1 MSTDWEA
8 LIPKP
13 KSYFLRIRCP
23 DCGNEQLIYSHPTNI
38 VKCNICKTIL
48 ATPTGGKGKFN
59 GEITAVIE

>member
-23 DCGNEQLIYSHPTNI
+23 DCENEQLIYSHPTNI

-59 GEITAVIE
+59 GEIIAIVE